1 MNNTALPRAIILDG
15 ATLGDDISFA
25 ALEARTA
32 LTVYPLTAPGE
43 VAARIADA
51 QVVIVNK
58 IRLNETNLAGAA
70 GLKLV
75 CVAATGYDN
84 IDVAYCRSREI
95 AVCNVLG
102 YSTDSVAQ
110 LTVAMVLEL
119 MLHLPEMSGYVRSG
133 AYTASGVAN
142 RLTPAFHEL
151 AGRTWGI
158 VGAGNIGRKVARIA
172 EAFGCRVIVC
182 RRRPDPD
189 YPVVDIDTLCREAD
203 IISVHTPL
211 TDETRGLIS
220 RARIAAMKR
229 GVILVNVARGAVA
242 DEAALADAVRTGQI
256 GGLGV
261 DVYSAEPM
269 PANHPLYAVRALPNV
284 CLTPHMAWGA
294 VEARQRCVDEIAENI
309 NAFWAGGVRCRVDR

>member
-1 MNNTALPRAIILDG
+1 MIHAVILDG
-15 ATLGDDISFA
+15 ATLGEDISFA
-25 ALEARTA
+25 SLEERAS
-32 LTVYPLTAPGE
+32 LTVYPLTPPEE
-43 VAARIADA
+43 VAARIRDA

-58 IRLNETNLAGAA
+58 IRLNEANLAGADA
-70 GLKLV
+70 LKLI

-84 IDVAYCRSREI
+84 IDVAYCRRRGI

-119 MLHLPEMSGYVRSG
+119 ILHLPEMSGYVRSG

-158 VGAGNIGRKVARIA
+158 IGAGNIGKKVARIA
-172 EAFGCRVIVC
+172 ETFGCRVLVC

-189 YPVVDIDTLCREAD
+189 YPAVDIDTLCREAD

-220 RARIAAMKR
+220 RERIAAMKP
-229 GVILVNVARGAVA
+229 GVIVVNVARGAVA

-261 DVYSAEPM
+261 DVYSAEPL
-269 PANHPLYAVRALPNV
+269 PADHPLYAVRELPNV
-284 CLTPHMAWGA
+284 CFTPHMAWGA
-294 VEARQRCVDEIAENI
+294 VEARQRCIDEIAENI
-309 NAFWAGGVRCRVDR
+309 RAFFAGECRCRVDR

>member
-1 MNNTALPRAIILDG
+1 MQNNTIRAVLLDA
-15 ATLGDDISFA
+15 ATLGDDISLA
-25 ALEARTA
+25 PLEAQA
-32 LTVYPLTAPGE
+32 SLTVYPLTPPEAVAP
-43 VAARIADA
+43 RIRDA
-51 QVVIVNK
+51 HVVIVNK
-58 IRLNETNLAGAA
+58 IRLNEENLAGAA
-70 GLKLV
+70 GLKLI

-84 IDVAYCRSREI
+84 IDVAYCRRRGI

-119 MLHLPEMSGYVRSG
+119 MLHLPTMSGYVRSG

-151 AGRTWGI
+151 AGKTWGI
-158 VGAGNIGRKVARIA
+158 VGTGNIGKKVAHIA
-172 EAFGCRVIVC
+172 EAFGCRVMVC

-189 YPVVDIDTLCREAD
+189 YPTVDIDTLCREAD

-220 RARIAAMKR
+220 RARIAAMKP

-242 DEAALADAVRTGQI
+242 DEAALADAVRAGQI

-261 DVYSAEPM
+261 DVYSAEPL
-269 PANHPLYAVRALPNV
+269 PADHPLYAVRTLPNV

-294 VEARQRCVDEIAENI
+294 VEARQRCIGEMAENI
-309 NAFWAGGVRCRVDR
+309 SACFAGRVRCRVDI

>member
-1 MNNTALPRAIILDG
+1 MTPAPIRAVVLDG
-15 ATLGDDISFA
+15 ATLGDDVSFA
-25 ALEARTA
+25 SLTSCTDLTTYA
-32 LTVYPLTAPGE
+32 LTTPGE
-43 VAARIADA
+43 IAPRIRDA
-51 QVVIVNK
+51 HVVIVNK
-58 IRLNETNLAGAA
+58 IRLNETNLAAA
-70 GLKLV
+70 ADLKLI

-84 IDVAYCRSREI
+84 IDVDYCRRRGI

-119 MLHLPEMSGYVRSG
+119 LLHLPTMCEYVRSG

-142 RLTPAFHEL
+142 RLSPAFHEL
-151 AGRTWGI
+151 AGKTWGI
-158 VGAGNIGRKVARIA
+158 VGAGNIGKKVARVA

-182 RRRPDPD
+182 RRRPDD
-189 YPVVDIDTLCREAD
+189 EYPTADIDTLCRESD

-220 RARIAAMKR
+220 RGRIASMKP
-229 GVILVNVARGAVA
+229 GAILVNVARGAVT
-242 DEAALADAVRTGQI
+242 DESALADAVVSGRL

-269 PANHPLYAVRALPNV
+269 PIDHPLYAVRDLPNV
-284 CLTPHMAWGA
+284 CFTPHMAWGA
-294 VEARQRCVDEIAENI
+294 VESRQRCLDEISENVRT
-309 NAFWAGGVRCRVDR
+309 FFAGGVRCRVDL

>member
-1 MNNTALPRAIILDG
+1 MQNNTIRAVLLDA
-15 ATLGDDISFA
+15 ATLGDDISLA
-25 ALEARTA
+25 PLEAQA
-32 LTVYPLTAPGE
+32 SLTVYPLTPPEA
-43 VAARIADA
+43 VALRIRDA
-51 QVVIVNK
+51 HVVIVNK
-58 IRLNETNLAGAA
+58 IRLNEENLAGAA
-70 GLKLV
+70 GLKLI

-84 IDVAYCRSREI
+84 IDVAYCRRRGI

-119 MLHLPEMSGYVRSG
+119 MLHLPTMSGYVRSG

-151 AGRTWGI
+151 AGKTWGI
-158 VGAGNIGRKVARIA
+158 VGAGNIGKKVAHIA
-172 EAFGCRVIVC
+172 EAFGCRVMVC

-189 YPVVDIDTLCREAD
+189 YPTVDIDTLCREAD

-211 TDETRGLIS
+211 TDETQGLIS
-220 RARIAAMKR
+220 RARIAAMKP

-242 DEAALADAVRTGQI
+242 DEAALADAVRAGQI

-261 DVYSAEPM
+261 DVYSAEPL
-269 PANHPLYAVRALPNV
+269 PADHPLYAVRTLPNV

-294 VEARQRCVDEIAENI
+294 VEARQRCIGEMAENI
-309 NAFWAGGVRCRVDR
+309 SACFAGRVRCRVDI

>member
-1 MNNTALPRAIILDG
+1 MQNNTIRAVLLDA
-15 ATLGDDISFA
+15 ATLGDDISLA
-25 ALEARTA
+25 PLEAQA
-32 LTVYPLTAPGE
+32 SLTVYPLTPPEAVAP
-43 VAARIADA
+43 RIRDA
-51 QVVIVNK
+51 HVVIVNK
-58 IRLNETNLAGAA
+58 IRLNEENLAGAA
-70 GLKLV
+70 GLKLI

-84 IDVAYCRSREI
+84 IDVAYCRRRGI

-119 MLHLPEMSGYVRSG
+119 MLHLPTMSGYVRSG

-151 AGRTWGI
+151 AGKTWGI
-158 VGAGNIGRKVARIA
+158 VGAGNIGKKVAHIA
-172 EAFGCRVIVC
+172 EAFGCRVMVC

-189 YPVVDIDTLCREAD
+189 YPTVDIDTLCREAD

-211 TDETRGLIS
+211 TDETQGLIS
-220 RARIAAMKR
+220 RARIAAMKP

-242 DEAALADAVRTGQI
+242 DEAALADAVRAGQI

-261 DVYSAEPM
+261 DVYSAEPL
-269 PANHPLYAVRALPNV
+269 PADHPLYAVRTLPNV

-294 VEARQRCVDEIAENI
+294 VEARQRCIGEMAENI
-309 NAFWAGGVRCRVDR
+309 SACFAGRVRCRVDI

>member
-1 MNNTALPRAIILDG
+1 M
-15 ATLGDDISFA
+15 
-25 ALEARTA
+25 
-32 LTVYPLTAPGE
+32 
-43 VAARIADA
+43 
-51 QVVIVNK
+51 VIVNK
-58 IRLNETNLAGAA
+58 IRLNEENLAGAA
-70 GLKLV
+70 GLKLI

-84 IDVAYCRSREI
+84 IDVAYCRRRGI

-119 MLHLPEMSGYVRSG
+119 MLHLPTMSGYVRSG

-151 AGRTWGI
+151 AGKTWGI
-158 VGAGNIGRKVARIA
+158 VGAGNIGKKVAHIA
-172 EAFGCRVIVC
+172 EAFGCRVMVC

-189 YPVVDIDTLCREAD
+189 YPTVDIDTLCREAD

-211 TDETRGLIS
+211 TDETQGLIS
-220 RARIAAMKR
+220 RARIAAMKP

-242 DEAALADAVRTGQI
+242 DEAALADAVRAGQI

-261 DVYSAEPM
+261 DVYSAEPL
-269 PANHPLYAVRALPNV
+269 PADHPLYAVRTLPNV

-294 VEARQRCVDEIAENI
+294 VEARQRCIGEMAENI
-309 NAFWAGGVRCRVDR
+309 SACFAGRVRCRVDI

>member
-1 MNNTALPRAIILDG
+1 MIHAVILDG
-15 ATLGDDISFA
+15 ATLGEGITFD
-25 ALEARTA
+25 ALAARTS
-32 LTVYPLTAPGE
+32 LTVYPLTAPDE
-43 VAARIADA
+43 VADRIRDA
-51 QVVIVNK
+51 EVVIINK
-58 IRLNETNLAGAA
+58 IRLNESNLADAA
-70 GLKLV
+70 SLRLI

-84 IDVAYCRSREI
+84 IDVDYCRRRGI

-119 MLHLPEMSGYVRSG
+119 MLHLPEMSGFVRSG

-142 RLTPAFHEL
+142 RLSPVFHEL
-151 AGRTWGI
+151 AGKTWGI

-172 EAFGCRVIVC
+172 EAFGCRVIVN
-182 RRRPDPD
+182 RRKTDPD
-189 YPVVDIDTLCREAD
+189 YPTVDLDTLCREAD

-211 TDETRGLIS
+211 NDETRGLIS
-220 RARIAAMKR
+220 RARIAAMKP

-242 DEAALADAVRTGQI
+242 DEAALADAVRDGHI

-261 DVYSAEPM
+261 DVYSTEPM
-269 PANHPLYAVRALPNV
+269 PADHPLYAVRALPNV

-294 VEARQRCVDEIAENI
+294 VEARQRCINEMGENI
-309 NAFWAGGVRCRVDR
+309 RAFFAGEIRCRVDV

>member
-1 MNNTALPRAIILDG
+1 MIHAVILDG
-15 ATLGDDISFA
+15 ATLGEDISFA
-25 ALEARTA
+25 SLEERAS
-32 LTVYPLTAPGE
+32 LTVYPLTPPEE
-43 VAARIADA
+43 VAARIRDA

-58 IRLNETNLAGAA
+58 IRLNEANLAGADA
-70 GLKLV
+70 LKLI

-84 IDVAYCRSREI
+84 IDVAYCRRRGI

-158 VGAGNIGRKVARIA
+158 IGAGNIGKKVARIA
-172 EAFGCRVIVC
+172 ETFGCRVLVC

-189 YPVVDIDTLCREAD
+189 YPAVDIDTLCREAD

-220 RARIAAMKR
+220 RERIAAMKP
-229 GVILVNVARGAVA
+229 GVIVVNVARGAVA

-261 DVYSAEPM
+261 DVYSAEPL
-269 PANHPLYAVRALPNV
+269 PADHPLYAVRELPNV
-284 CLTPHMAWGA
+284 CFTPHMAWGA
-294 VEARQRCVDEIAENI
+294 VEARQRCIDEIAENI
-309 NAFWAGGVRCRVDR
+309 RAFFAGECRCRVDR